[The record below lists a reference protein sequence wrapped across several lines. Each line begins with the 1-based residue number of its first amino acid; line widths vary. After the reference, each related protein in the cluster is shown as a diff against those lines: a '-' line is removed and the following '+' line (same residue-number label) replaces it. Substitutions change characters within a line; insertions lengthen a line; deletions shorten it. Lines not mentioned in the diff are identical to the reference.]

1 MSINWIEAY
10 YWASRL
16 QNPASTPGHA
26 APLVSEGYTN
36 SDQNISAPMPQTALE
51 EIQLPLPGFYFGRNN
66 GQPAQNSDAITTCVT
81 TSEPQEPAN

>member
-26 APLVSEGYTN
+26 APLARSEPYSCDRSILAPTHQIAQEEMQEPEQLTLFGLK
-36 SDQNISAPMPQTALE
+36 SDQL
-51 EIQLPLPGFYFGRNN
+51 
-66 GQPAQNSDAITTCVT
+66 AQNSDVISSFVT
-81 TSEPQEPAN
+81 ISEPQEPAN

>member
-1 MSINWIEAY
+1 MDWTVPCYLAWQES
-10 YWASRL
+10 SHRL
-16 QNPASTPGHA
+16 TPALA

-81 TSEPQEPAN
+81 TSEPHEPAN